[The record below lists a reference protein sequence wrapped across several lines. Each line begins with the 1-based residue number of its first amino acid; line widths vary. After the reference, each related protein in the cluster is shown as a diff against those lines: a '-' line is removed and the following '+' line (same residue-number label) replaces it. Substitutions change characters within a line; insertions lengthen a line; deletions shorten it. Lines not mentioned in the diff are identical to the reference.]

1 MKDSNSQ
8 IVIYQAED
16 GRVKIDV
23 RLEKETVWLSQKMM
37 ADLFQTTVSNIN
49 IHLRNIFD
57 EGELT
62 PERTIKEFLIVQQ
75 EGARNVSRNVEFYN
89 LQPNSR

>member
-37 ADLFQTTVSNIN
+37 ADLFQTTVPNIN
-49 IHLRNIFD
+49 MHLKNIYD

-62 PERTIKEFLIVQQ
+62 QGATIKDFLIVQQ
-75 EGARNVSRNVEFYN
+75 EGARNVSRNVDF
-89 LQPNSR
+89 